1 MADNFTGD
9 QVQGVFG
16 EFVPVLDD
24 AIAGGNFSANHT
36 QGVFGEFV
44 PVLDEAA
51 GGGGFQP
58 AWAVRSTQVIQQGI
72 SYA

>member
-1 MADNFTGD
+1 MPDNFTGD

-24 AIAGGNFSANHT
+24 AIAGGTFSANNVH
-36 QGVFGEFV
+36 GVFGEFV

-51 GGGGFQP
+51 GVVAGGLSIP
-58 AWAVRSTQVIQQGI
+58 VASH
-72 SYA
+72 SYRQRRLKL